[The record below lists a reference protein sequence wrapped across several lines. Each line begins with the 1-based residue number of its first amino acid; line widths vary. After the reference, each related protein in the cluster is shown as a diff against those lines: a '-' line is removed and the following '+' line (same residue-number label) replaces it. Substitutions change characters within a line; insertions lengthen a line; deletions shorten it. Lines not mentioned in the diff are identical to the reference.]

1 MIELYDY
8 QKKAVDDLS
17 NGKILLGGT
26 GAGKS
31 VTALAYYCK
40 NEAPKNI
47 YIITTAKKRDDLE
60 WNKDASSFGI
70 TTVPSGPYGGMKVDS
85 WNNIKKYEKVKN
97 AFFIFD
103 EQRLVGTGAWTK
115 SFWKI
120 AVANRWILLTATP
133 GDKWEDYTA
142 IFVANGFF
150 TNKTQYLQEHMV
162 YTYYGGYPQLQRYV
176 NEQKLEKLRRM
187 VLVEMD
193 YVPHTV
199 RNLHIVPVKYP
210 SKEFKEIATSRM
222 NPDTGEPFQGA
233 SDLLYGLRKLT
244 NQDSSRAEAIS
255 QVFSKSTR
263 LIVFYNFD
271 YELEILR
278 ETFKEATVREWNG
291 HKHEQV
297 PEEESWVYLVQ
308 YTAGSE
314 GWNCTTTDT
323 MVFYSLTYSY
333 KAFQQALGR
342 IDRVNTPYRDLHYFI
357 LRSGNAIDRAI
368 WNALQNKKD
377 FNERAFLKSLERV
390 ES

>member
-31 VTALAYYCK
+31 ITALAYYCK
-40 NEAPKNI
+40 NEAPKDI

-60 WNKDASSFGI
+60 WVRDASHFGI
-70 TTVPSGPYGGMKVDS
+70 STSPGGSYGTLKVDS
-85 WNNIKKYEKVKN
+85 WNNIKKYTEVKN
-97 AFFIFD
+97 AFFVFD

-120 AVANRWILLTATP
+120 VKANRWILLTATP

-150 TNKTQYLQEHMV
+150 KTKSDYLREHMV
-162 YTYYGGYPQLQRYV
+162 YTYYGGYPQLQRYL
-176 NEQKLEKLRRM
+176 NEQKLEKLRKL

-199 RNLHIVPVKYP
+199 RHLHMVPVTYP
-210 SKEFKEIATSRM
+210 SNLFNQTVKTRKD
-222 NPDTGEPFQGA
+222 PDTGEPYQGA
-233 SDLLYGLRKLT
+233 SDLLYGLRRIT
-244 NQDSSRAEAIS
+244 NRDTSRQQALVDI
-255 QVFSKSTR
+255 FSRSNR
-263 LIVFYNFD
+263 IIVFYNFD

-291 HKHEQV
+291 HKHEKV
-297 PEEESWVYLVQ
+297 PEEGSWVYLVQ

-314 GWNCTTTDT
+314 GWNCTSTDS

-333 KAFQQALGR
+333 KAFKQALGR
-342 IDRVNTPYRDLHYFI
+342 IDRVNTPYRDLHYYI
-357 LRSGNAIDRAI
+357 LRCGNAVDRAI
-368 WNALQNKKD
+368 WRSLENKKD
-377 FNERAFLKSLERV
+377 FNERAFLKDLK
-390 ES
+390 